1 MAYPKKLESPHSG
14 AVHITIGRPEGISQE
29 VKKYMVACGVIRG
42 REGRKAS

>member
-1 MAYPKKLESPHSG
+1 MACPKKQENPRSG

-29 VKKYMVACGVIRG
+29 VKKYLVACGVIRG

>member
-1 MAYPKKLESPHSG
+1 MTYAKKQENPRSG

-29 VKKYMVACGVIRG
+29 TKKYLVACGVIRG

>member
-1 MAYPKKLESPHSG
+1 MAYPKKQKSQRSG

-42 REGRKAS
+42 GERRKAS